1 MTHPKSPCLS
11 RHGIVKR
18 RLSRFT
24 GPVPDEASVR
34 SRLSDLRQE
43 LEQVERMIKVLE
55 WVSTPPMAT
64 RN

>member
-1 MTHPKSPCLS
+1 MTQPKSPRSS

-18 RLSRFT
+18 LSRFT
-24 GPVPDEASVR
+24 GPFPDDTSVR

-55 WVSTPPMAT
+55 WASTQPMAT